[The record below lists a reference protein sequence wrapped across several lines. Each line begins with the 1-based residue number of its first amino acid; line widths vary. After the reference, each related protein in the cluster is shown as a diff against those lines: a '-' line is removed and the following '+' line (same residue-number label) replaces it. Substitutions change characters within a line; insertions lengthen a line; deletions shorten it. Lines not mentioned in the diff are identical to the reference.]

1 MLHHLLSKC
10 EQLSKS
16 PPIIIC
22 GYQAELLK
30 SSIDPLFQ
38 VSWKFQQE
46 QLGTAHAVKLA
57 LDEINNDDTVIV
69 AAGDV
74 PLTSL
79 ETFQSLLEKNTQ
91 SQMSIVTQHLND
103 ASGYGRIK
111 RDQHGEICGIVEHKD
126 ASADELEISEINTGI
141 MAFPGKFLKEALP
154 EIKNN
159 NAQNEYYL
167 TDIVELAQRYRV
179 RVEAVHAK
187 NHFEIKG
194 INSRKQQVE
203 LEREYQYY
211 LAERYMNEYGVTFVD
226 PHRVDFRGESYFESD
241 VEVDVNVI
249 FEGENKI
256 AKHTQIGA
264 HSILKNVVLEEGV
277 IIEAMCHLEGVIVRK
292 GAVIGPYAR
301 LRPGADI
308 GEDAKIGNFVEVK
321 KSTFGKR
328 SKANHLAY
336 IGDANIGQ
344 DVNIGAGTITC
355 NYDGANKHQ
364 TTIEDGA
371 FIGSNSALVA
381 PVTVGTNSTIG
392 AGTTLVNDAP
402 ANKLS
407 LSRAKQRVI
416 EKWIRPRKQQ

>member
-30 SSIDPLFQ
+30 TSINPLFN
-38 VSWKFQQE
+38 VCWKFQEQ

-57 LDEINNDDTVIV
+57 LDEVNNDDTVIV

-74 PLTSL
+74 PLISL
-79 ETFQSLLEKNTQ
+79 ETFQNLLAKNTQ

-141 MAFPGKFLKEALP
+141 MAFPGKFLKQALP
-154 EIKNN
+154 EINN
-159 NAQNEYYL
+159 DNAQNEYYL
-167 TDIVELAQRYRV
+167 TDIIELAQKHGV
-179 RVEAVHAK
+179 RVEAVHAR
-187 NHFEIKG
+187 NGFEIKG
-194 INSRKQQVE
+194 VNSRKQQAE

-211 LAERYMNEYGVTFVD
+211 LAEHYMNEQGVTFID
-226 PHRVDFRGESYFESD
+226 PRRVEFRGESFFESD
-241 VEVDVNVI
+241 VEVDINVI

-256 AKHTQIGA
+256 AKHSKIGA
-264 HSILKNVVLEEGV
+264 NSVLKNVVLEENV
-277 IIEAMCHLEGVIVRK
+277 IIEAMSHLENVVVRK
-292 GAVIGPYAR
+292 SAIIGPYAR

-308 GEDAKIGNFVEVK
+308 GEGAKIGNFVEVK
-321 KSTFGKR
+321 KSTFGNR

-336 IGDANIGQ
+336 IGDAKIGE

-355 NYDGANKHQ
+355 NYDGVNKHQ
-364 TTIEDGA
+364 TIIEDGA
-371 FIGSNSALVA
+371 FIGSNSSLVA
-381 PVTVGTNSTIG
+381 PVNVGKNSTIG
-392 AGTTLVNDAP
+392 AGTTLVMDAP

-407 LSRAKQRVI
+407 LARAKQLVI
-416 EKWIRPRKQQ
+416 EKWKRPKKKS